1 LSEPVQAPGAG
12 ADSLRSVL
20 DSVFAAP
27 SYQWIERRDF
37 WAPVRRLWF
46 GLLEWLEHLEATSP
60 GAFLA
65 LRWALIAVLV
75 AIFVHAAWI
84 VWHMVR
90 GATAHAQAP
99 ATVPPP
105 RGASWYREEADRLA
119 RAGNYREAIQA
130 DFTALILALDA
141 RRLLR
146 FHPSKTPGE
155 YVAERSELGALV
167 HALYAYLFA
176 RVPCGPAEF
185 DAWRSLARGARDAAT
200 A

>member
-1 LSEPVQAPGAG
+1 MQTSGAG
-12 ADSLRSVL
+12 ADSLRNVL

-46 GLLEWLEHLEATSP
+46 RLLEWLEHLERTSP
-60 GAFLA
+60 GAFFA
-65 LRWALIAVLV
+65 LRWVLIAVLV

-84 VWHMVR
+84 VWRMVR
-90 GATAHAQAP
+90 GATSPAHAPAP
-99 ATVPPP
+99 VPPP
-105 RGASWYREEADRLA
+105 RGAPWYRDEADRLA
-119 RAGNYREAIQA
+119 RAGKYREAIQA

-155 YVAERSELGALV
+155 YVAERNELGAV
-167 HALYAYLFA
+167 VRVLYAYLFA
-176 RVPCGPAEF
+176 RVPCGATEF
-185 DAWRSLARGARDAAT
+185 DAWRALTRGAGDAAT

>member
-1 LSEPVQAPGAG
+1 MQAPTVGV
-12 ADSLRSVL
+12 DSLRSVL

-27 SYQWIERRDF
+27 SYQWTERRDF

-46 GLLEWLEHLEATSP
+46 QLLEWLEQLEGGSP

-75 AIFVHAAWI
+75 AIFVHAVWI
-84 VWHMVR
+84 VWQMIR
-90 GATAHAQAP
+90 GATSPAQSPAP
-99 ATVPPP
+99 VPPA
-105 RGASWYREEADRLA
+105 RGATWYRAEADRLA
-119 RAGNYREAIQA
+119 GAGKYREAIQA

-141 RRLLR
+141 RRLVR

-155 YVAERSELGALV
+155 YVAERSDLGAV
-167 HALYAYLFA
+167 VRALYAYLFA
-176 RVPCGPAEF
+176 RAPCGPAEF
-185 DAWRSLARGARDAAT
+185 GAWRDLTRAVDHAAT